1 MSGHSKWSKIKHKKG
16 AADKARSNLFTK
28 LGRAVTVAAQQ
39 GGGDPE
45 MNFSL
50 RLAIQKAK
58 AGNMPK
64 DNIERAIKKGTGEGK
79 DAAVFEEIVY
89 EGFGPAGIGILV
101 ETLTD
106 NKNRT
111 ASEVKYAFS
120 KNGGSLGGPGSVQWQ
135 FEHLGVIR
143 IAPSRLSEKN
153 IDKDDV
159 SLQLIDAG
167 ADDIVES
174 DDALEVRCQVS
185 AFKKVLD
192 AVQEFG
198 IELDDSGL
206 EWVAKE
212 QVDASDEDMKKVE
225 NIYNALDELDDV
237 RDVYMNV

>member
-45 MNFSL
+45 MNFAL

-64 DNIERAIKKGTGEGK
+64 DNIDRAIKKGTGDGK

-89 EGFGPAGIGILV
+89 EGFGPAGVGILV

-135 FEHLGVIR
+135 FEHLGVVR
-143 IAPSRLSEKN
+143 IATSQLSEKN
-153 IDKDDV
+153 LDKDGM

-167 ADDIVES
+167 ADDIVEG
-174 DDALEVRCQVS
+174 DDGFEVRCQVP

-192 AVQEFG
+192 AVQELG
-198 IELDDSGL
+198 VEPDDSGL